1 MTAFR
6 NVAAIVEKE
15 WRHYFGSPIAWVALF
30 VWTMLFGIF
39 FYFGLTFFLRQS
51 MMAAQQMEF
60 GGPKMSLNEWLIRPV
75 MHNMAVVALFLAP
88 MLTMRLFAEEKRQG
102 TIELLA
108 TAPITDLQIV
118 VGKFLAAV
126 GLYGLMI
133 LAGLLNLALIWHYA
147 STPPEWKPVLTGAL
161 ALLLFGSCFLALGV
175 FVSTLTRNQIVAG
188 ILSFCLF
195 LGVWTLGWADD
206 PSAGPLMRALAYLG
220 SGGPEG
226 RGVLSELHRLRAVP
240 RPRVGA
246 EPAVEGVMR
255 RAIDFLA
262 PLGLVVII
270 GSAAWE
276 RSGRTL
282 PGKPDFYLIAG
293 AALILAHILLRGD
306 EIAMPGALAR
316 HRCNVF

>member
-1 MTAFR
+1 MTALR

-15 WRHYFGSPIAWVALF
+15 WRHYFGSPIAYVALM
-30 VWTMLFGIF
+30 VWTLLFGIF
-39 FYFGLTFFLRQS
+39 FYFAFSLFLRQS
-51 MMAAQQMEF
+51 MMSAQQMEF
-60 GGPKMSLNEWLIRPV
+60 GGGPKMSLNEWLIRPV

-118 VGKFLAAV
+118 LGKFVAAA
-126 GLYGLMI
+126 GLYALMI

-206 PSAGPLMRALAYLG
+206 PSAGALMKALAYLG
-220 SGGPEG
+220 VTTHMEDMVK
-226 RGVLSELHRLRAVP
+226 GVVDLKDVVFYLSFIAFGL
-240 RPRVGA
+240 
-246 EPAVEGVMR
+246 
-255 RAIDFLA
+255 FLA
-262 PLGLVVII
+262 HQSVQ
-270 GSAAWE
+270 SQRWRA
-276 RSGRTL
+276 
-282 PGKPDFYLIAG
+282 
-293 AALILAHILLRGD
+293 
-306 EIAMPGALAR
+306 
-316 HRCNVF
+316 